1 MRLARPI
8 VLNPESRRQLERQA
22 RGRTVPMRVALRSRI
37 VLLAADGKQH
47 KQISEELK
55 ISPRTCLFGIFL
67 PRAKGCPIQPRTFQC
82 SSPRPAS
89 IWATKARGPGASSL
103 AYTITGWW
111 GITSTTI
118 LPSANSTLWTL
129 RP

>member
-37 VLLAADGKQH
+37 VLLAAEGKQH

-55 ISPRTCLFGIFL
+55 ISPRMAAWEVLGTDSSTPIRNAAN
-67 PRAKGCPIQPRTFQC
+67 PR
-82 SSPRPAS
+82 
-89 IWATKARGPGASSL
+89 
-103 AYTITGWW
+103 
-111 GITSTTI
+111 
-118 LPSANSTLWTL
+118 
-129 RP
+129 